1 MSTGRGR
8 KKSSSVWEH
17 FCKPD
22 EKNSVEV
29 GTTPV
34 AITTVQGLLPLKVA
48 SDFIE
53 GDKYVTTAAIIP
65 LIKGLLSNYSS
76 SFSTS
81 SASVHISA
89 FRQKIKS
96 AIKCRFDLAVA
107 SDDVPFPSL
116 FDMATWLHPAYK
128 EKYFKPHHATRVRLH
143 LKSEMIS
150 DTTIAVIAPP
160 HNPIPVGDSTTSS
173 VSMMENLFN
182 LGMEVQQ
189 SNQEDADDE
198 GADIDTIVTNE
209 KEFPMLY
216 NICQKYLSL
225 PASERCFSSTGLT
238 ATVLRSRL
246 TESHLEA
253 LNILHCNK
261 QLLD

>member
-22 EKNSVEV
+22 EKNSVV
-29 GTTPV
+29 CRHCK
-34 AITTVQGLLPLKVA
+34 AILSYCNSTGSLLKHLKKKHVFLNI
-48 SDFIE
+48 SGIE
-53 GDKYVTTAAIIP
+53 GS
-65 LIKGLLSNYSS
+65 L
-76 SFSTS
+76 
-81 SASVHISA
+81 SASANNNS
-89 FRQKIKS
+89 RKQKIKS
-96 AIKCRFDLAVA
+96 AIECRFSFAVA

-189 SNQEDADDE
+189 SNQEDADDK
-198 GADIDTIVTNE
+198 GADIDTIITNE
-209 KEFPMLY
+209 VSAYLKESSNKTDVLEYWNLKKKNSLCCTTFAR
-216 NICQKYLSL
+216 NTFRCQHHLQHQKGAS
-225 PASERCFSSTGLT
+225 PAQG
-238 ATVLRSRL
+238 
-246 TESHLEA
+246 
-253 LNILHCNK
+253 
-261 QLLD
+261 